1 MDVRAGENW
10 CGKFVDWRD
19 CTIYQDKCIDGQK
32 YMKKRNG
39 ESERHNVTDDMYGV
53 CMNFVAVK
61 RLNVS
66 FSFYINTRSVVMK

>member
-32 YMKKRNG
+32 YMKKRDG
-39 ESERHNVTDDMYGV
+39 ESERHNVTDAGYVRSMYEFRRG
-53 CMNFVAVK
+53 K
-61 RLNVS
+61 TSQRLI
-66 FSFYINTRSVVMK
+66 FLLY

>member
-1 MDVRAGENW
+1 
-10 CGKFVDWRD
+10 
-19 CTIYQDKCIDGQK
+19 
-32 YMKKRNG
+32 MKKRDG

-53 CMNFVAVK
+53 CMFFVAVK